1 MNNKNTDLSREQ
13 ICDLLLTKKKLGKDI
28 DEKELY
34 DLATKNH
41 LSEEDIDTLFDW
53 AIENDIDVEEN
64 DAELEEDE
72 ELLEDEDS
80 LDNEDDESS
89 DEEDEDYS
97 NDETSDFHSTDSV
110 KVYLNAIGNFPLLTA
125 EQEKEIAK
133 RVSEGDEEAKELL
146 TNSNLRLVVSIAKK
160 YVGHG
165 LNLQDLIQEGNIGLM
180 RAVEKFDYTKGFRF
194 STYATWWIKQAIV
207 RAINNQSRDIRI
219 PVHLNEQIVKI
230 NRAERELLQKLD
242 REPTEEEIAKKV
254 GNITPERVREIRS
267 LNVDTVSLETPTG
280 DDENSTLSDFVPDN
294 RTIDHVEYTNNQY
307 LKKEVNEILKELP
320 ERDQMILKMR
330 FGLIDGTPKKLQ
342 EVGDVYN
349 VTRERV
355 RQLEQNALRKLNRSY
370 AHKEDFQQWKK

>member
-1 MNNKNTDLSREQ
+1 MNNKNPDLSREQ
-13 ICDLLLTKKKLGKDI
+13 ICDLLLSEKQAGKDI
-28 DEKELY
+28 NEKELY

-53 AIENDIDVEEN
+53 AIENDIDVEDN

-294 RTIDHVEYTNNQY
+294 RTIDPVEYTNNQY

-330 FGLIDGTPKKLQ
+330 FGLIDGTPKTLQ

>member
-13 ICDLLLTKKKLGKDI
+13 ICDLLLSEKQAGKDI
-28 DEKELY
+28 NEKELY

-53 AIENDIDVEEN
+53 AIENDIDVEDN

-294 RTIDHVEYTNNQY
+294 RTIDPVEYTNNQY

-330 FGLIDGTPKKLQ
+330 FGLIDGTPKTLQ

>member
-13 ICDLLLTKKKLGKDI
+13 ICDLLLTEKKSGKDI

-41 LSEEDIDTLFDW
+41 LSEEDIDALFDW
-53 AIENDIDVEEN
+53 AIENNIDVEEN

-97 NDETSDFHSTDSV
+97 SDETSDFHSTDSV

-125 EQEKEIAK
+125 EQEREIAK
-133 RVSEGDEEAKELL
+133 RVSKGDEEAKELL

-194 STYATWWIKQAIV
+194 STYATWWIRQAIT
-207 RAINNQSRDIRI
+207 RAIADQARTIRI
-219 PVHLNEQIVKI
+219 PVHMVETI
-230 NRAERELLQKLD
+230 NKLVRVSRQLVQELG
-242 REPTEEEIAKKV
+242 REPTPEELAKELNMPVDK
-254 GNITPERVREIRS
+254 VREIS
-267 LNVDTVSLETPTG
+267 KISQEPVSLETPIGEEEDSHLG
-280 DDENSTLSDFVPDN
+280 DFIPDEDAPAPSEAASFVLLKEQLGAVLETLS
-294 RTIDHVEYTNNQY
+294 
-307 LKKEVNEILKELP
+307 
-320 ERDQMILKMR
+320 EREAKVLRLR
-330 FGLIDGTPKKLQ
+330 FGLDDGRARTLE
-342 EVGDVYN
+342 EVGKEFD
-349 VTRERV
+349 VTRERI
-355 RQLEQNALRKLNRSY
+355 RQIEAKALRKLRHPSRS
-370 AHKEDFQQWKK
+370 KKLKDFLD

>member
-13 ICDLLLTKKKLGKDI
+13 ICDLLLSEKQAGKDI

-53 AIENDIDVEEN
+53 AIENDIDVEDN

-294 RTIDHVEYTNNQY
+294 RTIDPVEYTNNQY

-330 FGLIDGTPKKLQ
+330 FGLIDGTPKTLQ

>member
-1 MNNKNTDLSREQ
+1 MNNKNPDLSREQ
-13 ICDLLLTKKKLGKDI
+13 ICDLLLSIKQAGKDI

-53 AIENDIDVEEN
+53 AIENDIDVEDN

-242 REPTEEEIAKKV
+242 REPTEEEIASKV

-294 RTIDHVEYTNNQY
+294 RTIDPVEYTNNQY

-330 FGLIDGTPKKLQ
+330 FGLIDGTPKTLQ

>member
-13 ICDLLLTKKKLGKDI
+13 ICDLLLTEKKSGKDI

-53 AIENDIDVEEN
+53 AIENDIDVEDN

-242 REPTEEEIAKKV
+242 REPTEEEIASKV

-294 RTIDHVEYTNNQY
+294 RTSDPVEYTNNQY

-330 FGLIDGTPKKLQ
+330 FGLIDGTPKTLQ

>member
-13 ICDLLLTKKKLGKDI
+13 ICDLLLSEKQAGKDI

-294 RTIDHVEYTNNQY
+294 RTIDPVEYTNNQY

-330 FGLIDGTPKKLQ
+330 FGLIDGTPKTLQ

>member
-13 ICDLLLTKKKLGKDI
+13 ICDLLLSEKQAGKDI

-53 AIENDIDVEEN
+53 AIENDIDVEDN

-242 REPTEEEIAKKV
+242 REPTEEEIASKV
-254 GNITPERVREIRS
+254 GNTQES
-267 LNVDTVSLETPTG
+267 LI
-280 DDENSTLSDFVPDN
+280 F
-294 RTIDHVEYTNNQY
+294 
-307 LKKEVNEILKELP
+307 
-320 ERDQMILKMR
+320 
-330 FGLIDGTPKKLQ
+330 
-342 EVGDVYN
+342 
-349 VTRERV
+349 
-355 RQLEQNALRKLNRSY
+355 
-370 AHKEDFQQWKK
+370 